1 MGCCSLMNSTCVCHL
16 NEVQLMCTHTAH
28 MHAVSLTGQQ
38 WWMKGSNVFSTS
50 IYFFNSN
57 ILKLQLQLGSI
68 PICGTEDLI
77 FTLANFWIIHRGLN
91 IEARCV
97 LVAWRM
103 VMSTCWGNC
112 RNTWL
117 QVSCH
122 GPSCP
127 RKTKCIHL
135 LSAKL
140 GLFSLEFNSARILS
154 CL

>member
-1 MGCCSLMNSTCVCHL
+1 MNSTCVCRL

-28 MHAVSLTGQQ
+28 MHAVSLTGLQ

-57 ILKLQLQLGSI
+57 ILKLQLQLGFRINSHLWNR
-68 PICGTEDLI
+68 GLDLHSCR
-77 FTLANFWIIHRGLN
+77 TCRGLN
-91 IEARCV
+91 VEARCV

-103 VMSTCWGNC
+103 VMTRSPGSTCWGYC
-112 RNTWL
+112 RNMRL

-140 GLFSLEFNSARILS
+140 GLFSLEFDSARILS
-154 CL
+154 